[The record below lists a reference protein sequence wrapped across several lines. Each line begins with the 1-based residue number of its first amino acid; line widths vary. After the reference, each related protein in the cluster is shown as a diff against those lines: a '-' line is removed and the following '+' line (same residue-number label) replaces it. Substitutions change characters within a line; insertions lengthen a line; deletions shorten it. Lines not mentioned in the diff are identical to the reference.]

1 MERKYYNTTSASW
14 GYVRHSQKC
23 AVSAEEQLK
32 EELLA
37 IKELAH
43 CIEALSEM
51 AISGDQSG
59 VANLTIVHLAKK
71 IEQMIDVCNTLQVNS
86 DETNQVHDLLR
97 SFMKKSKKSGF
108 FPE

>member
-1 MERKYYNTTSASW
+1 MERKYHNTTSTSW
-14 GYVRHSQKC
+14 EYDCHRQKC

-32 EELLA
+32 EELLV

-71 IEQMIDVCNTLQVNS
+71 IEQTIDVCNTLQVNS
-86 DETNQVHDLLR
+86 DGTNQVDNLLQ
-97 SFMKKSKKSGF
+97 SFMKKSNKSGF

>member
-1 MERKYYNTTSASW
+1 MEPWNYNFSGSGKSNRNNREFAAGT
-14 GYVRHSQKC
+14 
-23 AVSAEEQLK
+23 EEQLT
-32 EELLA
+32 EELLT

-59 VANLTIVHLAKK
+59 CASLTIAHLAKK
-71 IEQMIDVCNTLQVNS
+71 IEQAVDICHNLQTKS
-86 DETNQVHDLLR
+86 DEINGTDDWLR

>member
-1 MERKYYNTTSASW
+1 MEPKNYTTQGSW
-14 GYVRHSQKC
+14 KSTRNSREF
-23 AVSAEEQLK
+23 AVSTEEQLK

-59 VANLTIVHLAKK
+59 VANLTIIHLATK
-71 IEQMIDVCNTLQVNS
+71 IEQTFDTFNNLQTKS
-86 DETNQVHDLLR
+86 DEINGTSDWLR

>member
-1 MERKYYNTTSASW
+1 MNRRFYNFTSQSWKSVRNRRKFAS
-14 GYVRHSQKC
+14 C
-23 AVSAEEQLK
+23 EEDHFK

-43 CIEALSEM
+43 CIESLSEM

-59 VANLTIVHLAKK
+59 VANLTISHLAKK
-71 IEQMIDVCNTLQVNS
+71 IEQTVDICNNLQVNS
-86 DETNQVHDLLR
+86 DEINGTDDWLR

>member
-1 MERKYYNTTSASW
+1 MEPKNYTTSGSW
-14 GYVRHSQKC
+14 KSTRNSREF
-23 AVSAEEQLK
+23 AVSTEEQLK

-59 VANLTIVHLAKK
+59 VANLTIAHLTKR
-71 IEQMIDVCNTLQVNS
+71 IEQTVDICHNLQIKS
-86 DETNQVHDLLR
+86 DEINGTDDWLR
-97 SFMKKSKKSGF
+97 LFMKKSKKSGF